1 MIYTLIENFL
11 YDAVGGKVK
20 LPPAVINEFKEACGK
35 ALEKQFNEK
44 IDWRM
49 RMSGLG
55 KPLCQQQLEKKGI
68 KGEIQYNTIIKFL
81 MGDLLEAVAIAVM
94 RGAKINIEKTQ
105 SPVTLKL
112 GNTDLGGTYDIKIDG
127 KVWDIKSASPS
138 SFMGKFGEYGSY
150 NKIKEDD
157 PFGYVMQGHLYGEGE
172 NVPFGGWIAIN
183 KVTGE
188 FAVCKAPDNQ
198 ENDRKEVLEKAVK
211 TIKHLNSK
219 KKFKKLFKALP
230 ETYLAKS
237 GAYKGQR
244 LETGNTILETICGF
258 CQFRKHCWP
267 KAQLHEKVT
276 SRAKSK
282 PLVWY
287 NKLTNTEVKYI

>member
-1 MIYTLIENFL
+1 MEFNVRSLNSEDYKILVEWWKEWKWPILPKEALPSNGTGGIMVYKKDILVVAGFL
-11 YDAVGGKVK
+11 YWSNSKMVW
-20 LPPAVINEFKEACGK
+20 L
-35 ALEKQFNEK
+35 
-44 IDWRM
+44 DW
-49 RMSGLG
+49 
-55 KPLCQQQLEKKGI
+55 
-68 KGEIQYNTIIKFL
+68 IISNPKY
-81 MGDLLEAVAIAVM
+81 
-94 RGAKINIEKTQ
+94 K
-105 SPVTLKL
+105 
-112 GNTDLGGTYDIKIDG
+112 
-127 KVWDIKSASPS
+127 
-138 SFMGKFGEYGSY
+138 
-150 NKIKEDD
+150 
-157 PFGYVMQGHLYGEGE
+157 
-172 NVPFGGWIAIN
+172 
-183 KVTGE
+183 
-188 FAVCKAPDNQ
+188 

-237 GAYKGQR
+237 GTYKGQR

-287 NKLTNTEVKYI
+287 NKLKNTEVRYI